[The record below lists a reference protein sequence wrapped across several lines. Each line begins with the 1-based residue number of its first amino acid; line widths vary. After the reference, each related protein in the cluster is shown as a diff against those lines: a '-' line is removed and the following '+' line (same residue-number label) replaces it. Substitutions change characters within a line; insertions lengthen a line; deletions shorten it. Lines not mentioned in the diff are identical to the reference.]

1 MHKKQKSFKTMS
13 VCLLILTLL
22 VTVNVAVKVPKNF
35 RGSPEIFSGYLPNSD
50 KFAESFTYSKGLEIV
65 GNSTQVE
72 KILAES
78 NAQGKISCMRLIL
91 LITTFILFFV

>member
-1 MHKKQKSFKTMS
+1 MS
-13 VCLLILTLL
+13 LCSICLTFVITLGS
-22 VTVNVAVKVPKNF
+22 AAKVPKMF

-50 KFAESFTYSKGLEIV
+50 KFAESFMYTKGLEIV

-78 NAQGKISCMRLIL
+78 NAQGKIYM
-91 LITTFILFFV
+91 

>member
-1 MHKKQKSFKTMS
+1 MS

-50 KFAESFTYSKGLEIV
+50 KFVQSFTYTRGLEIV

-78 NAQGKISCMRLIL
+78 NPQGEFLQGVIKRGGERKQARGSMYL
-91 LITTFILFFV
+91 TTNKSQ